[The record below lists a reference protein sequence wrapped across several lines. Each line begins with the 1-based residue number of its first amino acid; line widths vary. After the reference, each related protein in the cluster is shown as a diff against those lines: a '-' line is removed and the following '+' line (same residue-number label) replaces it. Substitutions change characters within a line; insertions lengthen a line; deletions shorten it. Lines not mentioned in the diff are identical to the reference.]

1 MDIFRNLNHTPN
13 TKKSKEGSLIVNS
26 PKSSSQISSCLSP
39 TNNIKIRESSLKK
52 TSKNFFI
59 VNETQKIEEDFRI
72 GLTQLNLNSLLSK
85 NSKSVKAE
93 EVKLYEH
100 AIENGLLYVQLL
112 EKKLGSFLFRTWK
125 SFRKL
130 SFEVEE
136 PCNKQFLDKTT
147 ATQVICKEKHS
158 QTYDENEEIDDQNL
172 DVYIEHL
179 NRAMLRADAMNHD
192 KLVSTLKK
200 LLSDLGENDDL
211 GLEGSG
217 SYDDD
222 INAIFIRNVEIASK
236 PVIRVKTEL
245 KQEKLKMPP
254 LMTEKTTQT
263 IEKND
268 DEISRQYLIKLLVE
282 KENKIFSLNNEV
294 KRLFNIEKDYNKIK
308 FELKICREAIQ
319 EILKSNCSNCK
330 EKVSQFS
337 FGGNRMSTFKQMHEQ
352 EMSEIETLKKLN
364 LSSKAEIENQLKA
377 INELNESVY
386 SLNRKIDEIKKKKKL
401 LKMKL
406 IEEEKLRRE
415 AESKYKDL
423 SIERHNSLRTPSIS
437 KKDSIFLSQTTKNQ
451 VSMLEKRKSLNQ
463 RTQKTNLKRNMGTI
477 NSESS
482 SISDVEDI
490 DMNHSQ
496 ISKALEPTL
505 TKNPKIRIIRKMF
518 EEVDDTRPKSSS
530 SMHSRKRDIL
540 KILKISKEEF
550 SSMSKQIRSE
560 LFECLF
566 EHKSKCGPDCEHL
579 RRAAQIRLKLRKTP
593 YPMKKYNL

>member
-1 MDIFRNLNHTPN
+1 MDIFRNLNHSPKN
-13 TKKSKEGSLIVNS
+13 KKSNECSLIVNL

-39 TNNIKIRESSLKK
+39 TNNSKIRESSLKK

-59 VNETQKIEEDFRI
+59 LNETQKIEEDFRI

-85 NSKSVKAE
+85 NSKSARAE

-100 AIENGLLYVQLL
+100 AIENGLLYVQFL

-130 SFEVEE
+130 SFEIEE
-136 PCNKQFLDKTT
+136 FGSKQLFDKSTS
-147 ATQVICKEKHS
+147 TQTFCREKAS

-179 NRAMLRADAMNHD
+179 NRAMLRVDVMNHD
-192 KLVSTLKK
+192 KLVTTLKK
-200 LLSDLGENDDL
+200 LLLDLGENDDL

-222 INAIFIRNVEIASK
+222 INAIFIRNFEIASK
-236 PVIRVKTEL
+236 PVLRVKAEM
-245 KQEKLKMPP
+245 KQEKIKMPP
-254 LMTEKTTQT
+254 LMTEKLTQT

-294 KRLFNIEKDYNKIK
+294 KRLFNIEKDYNKVK
-308 FELKICREAIQ
+308 FELKICCEAIQ
-319 EILKSNCSNCK
+319 EILKSNCSKCK

-337 FGGNRMSTFKQMHEQ
+337 FNGSRMSTFKQLQ
-352 EMSEIETLKKLN
+352 EEEISELDTLKKLN
-364 LSSKAEIENQLKA
+364 LSSKFEIENQLKT
-377 INELNESVY
+377 INELNDSVQK
-386 SLNRKIDEIKKKKKL
+386 LNKKIEEIKKKKKF

-406 IEEEKLRRE
+406 NEEEKLRRE
-415 AESKYKDL
+415 AELKYKEMN
-423 SIERHNSLRTPSIS
+423 IERHNSIRNSSIS
-437 KKDSIFLSQTTKNQ
+437 KKDSIFLAQTAKNQ

-463 RTQKTNLKRNMGTI
+463 RTQKTNLKRKMGTI

-482 SISDVEDI
+482 STSEIEDI
-490 DMNHSQ
+490 DISHTQ
-496 ISKALEPTL
+496 ISRALEPTI
-505 TKNPKIRIIRKMF
+505 TKNPKIRIIRKIF
-518 EEVDDTRPKSSS
+518 EEIDDTRPKSSS
-530 SMHSRKRDIL
+530 SMHTHKRDIL

-550 SSMSKQIRSE
+550 MSMNKQIRSE
-560 LFECLF
+560 FFECLF
-566 EHKSKCGPDCEHL
+566 EHKSKCGTDCEHL